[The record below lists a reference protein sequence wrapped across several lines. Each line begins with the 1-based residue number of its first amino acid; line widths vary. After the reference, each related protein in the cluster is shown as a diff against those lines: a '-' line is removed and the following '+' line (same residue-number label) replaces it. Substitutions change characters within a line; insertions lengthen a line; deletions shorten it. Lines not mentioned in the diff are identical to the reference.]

1 MKFSIIIILSFTFCS
16 LDSSKNHIPSNY
28 FKNLKLKTLKMNPED
43 ILNTQSV
50 GQDKLF
56 LSQRQIDSIKVI
68 SQEFT
73 PSPVSEKDTILIQ
86 TSKGAMKLIYYPSV
100 APKHCYNF
108 KKLANS
114 GFYDNTKFHRVIKN
128 FMIQGGDVSPPPPPI
143 PDEFDSTLSNIQKT
157 ISMANSGPN
166 TGTCQFFINLVD
178 NTYLDFDK
186 PPFTSKHPVFGI
198 TISGFNIVE
207 DIGDVQTNFN
217 DVPYIDVIMDSVR
230 IVGNQSSTNFITSD
244 TKNKLLKIVDML
256 GRETYSKLNTPLFY
270 IYENGEVRKFI
281 VQ

>member
-1 MKFSIIIILSFTFCS
+1 MRVIIITILFFLTF
-16 LDSSKNHIPSNY
+16 
-28 FKNLKLKTLKMNPED
+28 NLKSQ
-43 ILNTQSV
+43 TQV
-50 GQDKLF
+50 DFFTNYGDFRVELY
-56 LSQRQIDSIKVI
+56 DSLVPITTGNFI
-68 SQEFT
+68 SL
-73 PSPVSEKDTILIQ
+73 V
-86 TSKGAMKLIYYPSV
+86 
-100 APKHCYNF
+100 
-108 KKLANS
+108 NS
-114 GFYDNTKFHRVIKN
+114 NFYDGALFHRVIKN

-143 PDEFDSTLSNIQKT
+143 IDEFDSTLSNIQKT

-230 IVGNQSSTNFITSD
+230 IVTNQSFTNNIKIQAKT
-244 TKNKLLKIVDML
+244 KLLKITDIL
-256 GRETYSKLNTPLFY
+256 GRETNFRSNEPLFY
-270 IYENGEVRKFI
+270 IYDDGSVRKII